1 MVEVRD
7 FPALERAR
15 ERGWIT
21 LDEIMHLASGSPVD
35 VEEAIDL
42 TRAAGISLLDDDGDG
57 WGELEKLADDGPEK
71 YKEAKVAP
79 KEVEST
85 EAATLYLRDISKT
98 PLLTA
103 AEEVQLAKQIEAG
116 VKAQARLS
124 ELAPDHAEARDLKS
138 EVRRGKSAQDRLMR
152 SN

>member
-1 MVEVRD
+1 MAVEKRD
-7 FPALERAR
+7 IPAIERAR

-42 TRAAGISLLDDDGDG
+42 TRAAGIGLLDDESDG
-57 WGELEKLADDGPEK
+57 WGDIEKLADEGPEK
-71 YKEAKVAP
+71 FTATKAAP
-79 KEVEST
+79 KEAEST

-103 AEEVQLAKQIEAG
+103 DEEVQLAKQIEAG
-116 VKAQARLS
+116 FKAQERLT
-124 ELAPDHAEARDLKS
+124 ELGKGHAEANVLQSD
-138 EVRRGKSAQDRLMR
+138 
-152 SN
+152 